1 MKTYCPECLKRSK
14 SPVSVCPHCGKAMGT
29 SLSSEDDIRHFVQ
42 KLHKKTNDL
51 RHYMSH
57 TLSALVI
64 GAILLV
70 IAFFFYYLSFVTSV
84 DKSTGLKV
92 SVVNTSCVEFWVSM
106 VALVVGG
113 ILFLTGLILSLVV
126 SRQKRQVLA
135 DIDHVRES
143 GDLSSTPV
151 KPIIVVAFLKITSS
165 IKHAI
170 WVAKYKKAHKSKKEG
185 N

>member
-1 MKTYCPECLKRSK
+1 MKTYCTECLKKSK
-14 SPVSVCPHCGKAMGT
+14 APVDVCPHCGKQMQGE
-29 SLSSEDDIRHFVQ
+29 LSSEEAIRHFVQ

-57 TLSALVI
+57 TLSSLVI

-70 IAFFFYYLSFVTSV
+70 IAFFFYYLSFVSTV

-92 SVVNTSCVEFWVSM
+92 SVVNISCSEFWVSM
-106 VALVVGG
+106 IALAVGG
-113 ILFLTGLILSLVV
+113 ILFLAGLVLSLVV

-135 DIDHVRES
+135 DIEHVRET

-151 KPIIVVAFLKITSS
+151 KPIIAVAFLKFVAS
-165 IKHAI
+165 IDR
-170 WVAKYKKAHKSKKEG
+170 KSVV
-185 N
+185 